1 MGTDAR
7 TERGKFAFT
16 VKEFADGTP
25 WIMTEPLHKTM
36 PILDEAFIGFDLPDG
51 TTFEQA
57 RKVAAFMDE
66 NLAGISVTIFD
77 THPMFKTSRSVPT
90 DTDPAENDQQ
100 DTEPTVSKYRLSA
113 RDVVRNAE
121 RRNSG
126 QS

>member
-25 WIMTEPLHKTM
+25 WIMTEPLRKTM

-57 RKVAAFMDE
+57 RKVAAFMNE
-66 NLAGISVTIFD
+66 NIAGVSMTIFD
-77 THPMFKTSRSVPT
+77 THPMFKTSRDVPT
-90 DTDPAENDQQ
+90 ESDQQ
-100 DTEPTVSKYRLSA
+100 DTEPTGSKYRLSA

-121 RRNSG
+121 HAIRHNR
-126 QS
+126 Q